1 MRRAITFVF
10 SVMLMSSLLPIGVA
24 SASPLATT
32 TVLEAPNTYGINA
45 VMPLRIQVTNNDGS
59 SAPTGAVTLATNSG
73 EKVTTVQLTPTDN
86 GGYSWAI
93 INWWTPLMGV
103 NKLRATYTPNS
114 SNFSPSAS
122 TFAQILITEEN
133 PLAVVRLPDRFVEGT
148 QANVTL
154 LVNPK
159 NGGGSATLNVN
170 NRQIYASTPVTFTGQ
185 VDMPWT
191 PTESIPYVITINY
204 TNRDRNNAAQVRQSV
219 FAFPN

>member
-1 MRRAITFVF
+1 MRLGTKFALAV
-10 SVMLMSSLLPIGVA
+10 VLVASLLPFGVA
-24 SASPLATT
+24 SASPLSTT

-59 SAPTGAVTLATNSG
+59 AAPTGEITLSTDLG
-73 EKVTTVQLTPTDN
+73 EEVTTVPLTPTDN

-93 INWWTPLMGV
+93 VNWWTPQLGV
-103 NKLRATYTPNS
+103 TKLRASYTPSNADFAQS
-114 SNFSPSAS
+114 SS
-122 TFAQILITEEN
+122 TFSQILMLEQN
-133 PLAVVRLPDRFVEGT
+133 PLAVVRMPDRFVVGT
-148 QANVTL
+148 NANLTL

-170 NRQIYASTPVTFTGQ
+170 NQQIHPSTPVTFTGQ

-191 PTESIPYVITINY
+191 PTDSIPYVITINY
-204 TNRDRNNAAQVRQSV
+204 TNRDQDNAAQVRQSV